1 MNTKEIKEEKIIPMT
16 YDKMFKSV
24 LTSREAREYLVD
36 IIAGITGLPKDKV
49 KKDMVFKNT
58 EHQLTSISEKKKIS
72 DMVVEVSYGVIN
84 LEMNKYYY
92 EGLLDRNHEYISKI
106 RENIIKEGAA
116 YEDMKKVIQINFDDY
131 NIYKDKRAILKFEM
145 MDETGLKEGVMIES
159 YHVIL
164 PNVKEKYYNENSKD
178 ELIGKLVIMVME
190 NSKELQ
196 KLIEEN
202 MELRPVGKKMVEIS
216 RDEELQGIYDGEE
229 HLRKVR
235 NSLVASALKEGW
247 NKGIKEGKEEGI
259 KQGIKEGIEK
269 GIEKGMQQGLEQ
281 GIEQGIEQ
289 GKREATI
296 KTAENLLN
304 KGIDKNIISECTGL
318 STKEIDNL
326 K

>member
-1 MNTKEIKEEKIIPMT
+1 
-16 YDKMFKSV
+16 
-24 LTSREAREYLVD
+24 
-36 IIAGITGLPKDKV
+36 
-49 KKDMVFKNT
+49 
-58 EHQLTSISEKKKIS
+58 
-72 DMVVEVSYGVIN
+72 
-84 LEMNKYYY
+84 
-92 EGLLDRNHEYISKI
+92 
-106 RENIIKEGAA
+106 
-116 YEDMKKVIQINFDDY
+116 
-131 NIYKDKRAILKFEM
+131 

-269 GIEKGMQQGLEQ
+269 GIEKGMEKGMEK
-281 GIEQGIEQ
+281 GV
-289 GKREATI
+289 I
-296 KTAENLLN
+296 KTAKNLLS
-304 KGIDKNIISECTGL
+304 KGIDKIIISECTGL
-318 STKEIDNL
+318 SLKEIEHL

>member
-1 MNTKEIKEEKIIPMT
+1 MNNKNIKEEKIIPMT

-24 LTSREAREYLVD
+24 LTSKEAREYLVD

-92 EGLLDRNHEYISKI
+92 DGLLDRNHEYISKI
-106 RENIIKEGAA
+106 RENIIKEGAS

-269 GIEKGMQQGLEQ
+269 GMQQGLEQ
-281 GIEQGIEQ
+281 G
-289 GKREATI
+289 KREAI
-296 KTAENLLN
+296 IETAKNLL
-304 KGIDKNIISECTGL
+304 KETIPLEIIMKATGL
-318 STKEIDNL
+318 SKKEILDIKN
-326 K
+326 KIDIH